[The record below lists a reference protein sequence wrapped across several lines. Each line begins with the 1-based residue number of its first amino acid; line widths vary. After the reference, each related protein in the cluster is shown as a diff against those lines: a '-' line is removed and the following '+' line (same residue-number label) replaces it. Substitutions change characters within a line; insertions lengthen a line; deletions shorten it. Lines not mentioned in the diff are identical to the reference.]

1 MLGNKA
7 RTTID
12 TKRSGSDK
20 RSTETRLHAGNERR
34 SGTDRRDFPYALKLK
49 TAGSVSMMEEWLDDH
64 AHEEHH
70 LAIVGMSDDLKTKEV
85 LIGFSRPELR
95 DAFKEY
101 YRAKSQ

>member
-1 MLGNKA
+1 
-7 RTTID
+7 
-12 TKRSGSDK
+12 
-20 RSTETRLHAGNERR
+20 
-34 SGTDRRDFPYALKLK
+34 
-49 TAGSVSMMEEWLDDH
+49 MMEEWLDDH